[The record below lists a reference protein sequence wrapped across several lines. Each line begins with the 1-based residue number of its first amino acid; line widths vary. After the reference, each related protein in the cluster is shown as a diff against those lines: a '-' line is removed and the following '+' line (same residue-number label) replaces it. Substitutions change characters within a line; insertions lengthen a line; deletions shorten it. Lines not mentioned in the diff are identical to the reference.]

1 MLRRP
6 RLRILAPV
14 NGTSASQ
21 HAFRWCCQLAR
32 NSRADLLAIYVFEI
46 PMEFAVESVRGQR
59 DIQEGE
65 TILNQIEGIAE
76 AEHCKVSANMVAARN
91 AGPAIVLE
99 ATERDIDL
107 LVVGV
112 ALRPRSAYS
121 VGGTHRQLHTEERPL
136 PGASFAGT
144 CPRPFQSAGLMACKY
159 SSTVAPA

>member
-1 MLRRP
+1 M
-6 RLRILAPV
+6 APV

-107 LVVGV
+107 LVVGLPY
-112 ALRPRSAYS
+112 ARAAPTPL
-121 VGGTHRQLHTEERPL
+121 VGPT
-136 PGASFAGT
+136 ASFI
-144 CPRPFQSAGLMACKY
+144 LKN
-159 SSTVAPA
+159 APCQVLVSREPAPGHFRAQD